1 LSTITMTDSGS
12 SPQEEEQGGEQAQ
25 CGEGVVEEAGH
36 LETTCVTNKE
46 EQEQITKNGTTK
58 ELEEEVSN
66 NDPQRMEMCTSEKQK
81 EDITNEEEEVVSDL
95 TTNECSLDQGWQ
107 GLRERRVGN
116 DTEDKDVVDSP
127 EKGQLKLEENN
138 FVAEKKTSSQ
148 GVQLLTYFEAPPHLR
163 FNQYVLGSYRP
174 PMDVHGCLASLT
186 YFHNETI
193 NILTHAV
200 PVLLI
205 AAAVPWMLPWDEI
218 SVPWLP
224 SIHVVACMAPW
235 VGSTFYHL
243 FMCHSLGKI
252 AYVALLKLDL
262 LGIWFT
268 QTFGAL
274 VTISAAT
281 HCFQYETKCW
291 LLLFYSLL
299 CFICLYQAMT
309 VSTVWGRRFAF
320 SAPFIIRMC
329 CLMLRLSSFGGGA
342 PNTTLYVILQDT
354 LAILGGYIGA
364 VNVPEKWFPGK
375 CDLLCNSHNIMHV
388 LVVMAVYQMHQ
399 AASLDL
405 VWMSDSSSCAG
416 VPPLL

>member
-1 LSTITMTDSGS
+1 MGMTDSGS
-12 SPQEEEQGGEQAQ
+12 AAQEEEQGGEQAQ
-25 CGEGVVEEAGH
+25 CGGGVEEGGH
-36 LETTCVTNKE
+36 LETDCIPYKE
-46 EQEQITKNGTTK
+46 VQMGTTR
-58 ELEEEVSN
+58 EQASN
-66 NDPQRMEMCTSEKQK
+66 NDPQSMDM
-81 EDITNEEEEVVSDL
+81 DTNEREESTDEGMVEEVEKSEF
-95 TTNECSLDQGWQ
+95 TTNKSDECQE
-107 GLRERRVGN
+107 GLRERRVFKE
-116 DTEDKDVVDSP
+116 TEDKDVDEVDAPGKS
-127 EKGQLKLEENN
+127 QLKVEEAN
-138 FVAEKKTSSQ
+138 FVSEKNKGSQ

-224 SIHVVACMAPW
+224 SIHVIACMAPW

-243 FMCHSLGKI
+243 FMCHNLGKV

-281 HCFQYETKCW
+281 HCFQSETKYW
-291 LLLFYSLL
+291 LLIFYFLL
-299 CFICLYQAMT
+299 CFVCLYQAMT

-329 CLMLRLSSFGGGA
+329 CLILRLSSFGGGA
-342 PNTTLYVILQDT
+342 PNTTLHVILQDT

-388 LVVMAVYQMHQ
+388 LVVLAVYQMHQ
-399 AASLDL
+399 AAALDL
-405 VWMSDSSSCAG
+405 VWMSDSSSCTG
-416 VPPLL
+416 VPSLL

>member
-1 LSTITMTDSGS
+1 
-12 SPQEEEQGGEQAQ
+12 
-25 CGEGVVEEAGH
+25 
-36 LETTCVTNKE
+36 
-46 EQEQITKNGTTK
+46 
-58 ELEEEVSN
+58 
-66 NDPQRMEMCTSEKQK
+66 
-81 EDITNEEEEVVSDL
+81 
-95 TTNECSLDQGWQ
+95 
-107 GLRERRVGN
+107 
-116 DTEDKDVVDSP
+116 
-127 EKGQLKLEENN
+127 
-138 FVAEKKTSSQ
+138 
-148 GVQLLTYFEAPPHLR
+148 
-163 FNQYVLGSYRP
+163 
-174 PMDVHGCLASLT
+174 MDVHGCLASLT

-205 AAAVPWMLPWDEI
+205 AAAVPWMLPWDQI

-291 LLLFYSLL
+291 LLVFYSLL
-299 CFICLYQAMT
+299 CFVCLYQAMT

-329 CLMLRLSSFGGGA
+329 CLILRLSSFGGGA

-399 AASLDL
+399 AATLDL

>member
-1 LSTITMTDSGS
+1 MTDSGS
-12 SPQEEEQGGEQAQ
+12 SPQEEEQGGDQAQ
-25 CGEGVVEEAGH
+25 CGGAVEEGGR
-36 LETTCVTNKE
+36 LEANCVANKE
-46 EQEQITKNGTTK
+46 EQIRGKGSRE
-58 ELEEEVSN
+58 EREEETSN
-66 NDPQRMEMCTSEKQK
+66 EKNYNDPERMETSEKQK
-81 EDITNEEEEVVSDL
+81 EEKVL
-95 TTNECSLDQGWQ
+95 TTNGSFPNKGWE
-107 GLRERRVGN
+107 GGVRERRVCK
-116 DTEDKDVVDSP
+116 DSEDKEVVVDEVDAP
-127 EKGQLKLEENN
+127 AEKGQLKVDQTN
-138 FVAEKKTSSQ
+138 FVPDKKKKKKGSE

-163 FNQYVLGSYRP
+163 FNRYVHGSYRP

-205 AAAVPWMLPWDEI
+205 AAAVPWMLPWDQI

-224 SIHVVACMAPW
+224 SIHVVACLAPW

-243 FMCHSLGKI
+243 FMCHSLGNV
-252 AYVALLKLDL
+252 AYTALLKLDL

-274 VTISAAT
+274 VTIAAAT

-291 LLLFYSLL
+291 LLVFYSLL
-299 CFICLYQAMT
+299 CFVCLYQAMT

-320 SAPFIIRMC
+320 SAPFVIRIL
-329 CLMLRLSSFGGGA
+329 CLILRLSSFGGGA
-342 PNTTLYVILQDT
+342 PNTTLYVILQDM

-364 VNVPEKWFPGK
+364 VNIPEKWFPGK

-399 AASLDL
+399 AATLDL
-405 VWMSDSSSCAG
+405 VWMSDSSSCTA

>member
-1 LSTITMTDSGS
+1 
-12 SPQEEEQGGEQAQ
+12 
-25 CGEGVVEEAGH
+25 
-36 LETTCVTNKE
+36 
-46 EQEQITKNGTTK
+46 
-58 ELEEEVSN
+58 
-66 NDPQRMEMCTSEKQK
+66 
-81 EDITNEEEEVVSDL
+81 
-95 TTNECSLDQGWQ
+95 
-107 GLRERRVGN
+107 
-116 DTEDKDVVDSP
+116 
-127 EKGQLKLEENN
+127 
-138 FVAEKKTSSQ
+138 
-148 GVQLLTYFEAPPHLR
+148 VQLLTYFEAPPHLR
-163 FNQYVLGSYRP
+163 FNQYVHGSYRP

-291 LLLFYSLL
+291 LLVFYSLL

-416 VPPLL
+416 VPSLL